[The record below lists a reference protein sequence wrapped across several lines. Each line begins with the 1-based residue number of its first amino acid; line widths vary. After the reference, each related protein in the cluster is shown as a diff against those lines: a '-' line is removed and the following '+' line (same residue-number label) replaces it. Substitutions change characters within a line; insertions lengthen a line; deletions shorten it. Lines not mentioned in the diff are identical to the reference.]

1 MSVRRSR
8 SFVQTRAAVALG
20 LGALLAVL
28 LPMTSATAARPSPAP
43 VLGVATHLAFDDI
56 TTPDFPLPNA
66 PGAAGLFY
74 VVKDYGFQAHLT
86 FLDDAEAAAPLSAN
100 KTVTVTVFDG
110 KTWLG
115 SFDVAPGDKDA
126 TVDLIAI
133 GTAASGVQ
141 LTASAA
147 TKPRPVTGT
156 SAAFDVLIESDIIN
170 ADGASTIGGQG
181 GTTTS
186 CNPTPDFPICADLIP
201 PVEGSFG
208 DDGLL
213 SRGVCPAG
221 EKCADSYVQVLTTI
235 GEATNTNPATLV
247 MKCDK
252 SLCGGGAIK
261 SNHLTV
267 TLTPGSPSVVA
278 PACPAKNTVGTDPDV
293 PFCVDYVQSTRDNAG
308 DTFLYLLFLQDAK
321 VRFS

>member
-1 MSVRRSR
+1 V
-8 SFVQTRAAVALG
+8 LG

-28 LPMTSATAARPSPAP
+28 VPMTSATAAKPAPAP
-43 VLGVATHLAFDDI
+43 VLGVATHIVFDDI
-56 TTPDFPLPNA
+56 STPTIDVPDA
-66 PGAAGLFY
+66 PGAVGLVY
-74 VVKDYGFQAHLT
+74 VVKDVGFRTQLR

-110 KTWLG
+110 TTSLG
-115 SFDVAPGDKDA
+115 TADVAPGAMAA
-126 TVDLIAI
+126 TLDLTAI
-133 GTAASGVQ
+133 GTAASGVR
-141 LTASAA
+141 LNASAA

-170 ADGASTIGGQG
+170 ADGVSTIGGQG

-186 CNPTPDFPICADLIP
+186 CNATPAFPICADLIP
-201 PVEGSFG
+201 PLAGSFG
-208 DDGLL
+208 NDGLL
-213 SRGVCPAG
+213 SRGLCPAG

-235 GEATNTNPATLV
+235 DRADYTDPATLV

-252 SLCGGGAIK
+252 TLCGGGAIK

-267 TLTPGSPSVVA
+267 TLIAGSPGVEA
-278 PACPAKNTVGTDPDV
+278 PACPAKNTVGTDPAV